1 MLISSADRENFYSVQ
16 YMNVTVWP
24 LLTFFISLHNQ
35 LSSMHSIITYYRVP
49 IFEKNIHWFGSK
61 NEWLLLSAGST
72 LLHENFAV
80 SRSSSKNREI
90 KMLRKMHFELNREIK
105 MHQKIR
111 FFDKKKK
118 LSWNENIGFY
128 TVESFFLYFS
138 NYYM

>member
-1 MLISSADRENFYSVQ
+1 MLIPSADRENFYSVQ
-16 YMNVTVWP
+16 YMNVTVW

-80 SRSSSKNREI
+80 SPSSSKNREI
-90 KMLRKMHFELNREIK
+90 EMPRKMHFELNREIK

-111 FFDKKKK
+111 FFGKTKKKTK
-118 LSWNENIGFY
+118 LKWKY
-128 TVESFFLYFS
+128 WVLYRTKFFSLFF
-138 NYYM
+138 

>member
-1 MLISSADRENFYSVQ
+1 
-16 YMNVTVWP
+16 
-24 LLTFFISLHNQ
+24 
-35 LSSMHSIITYYRVP
+35 
-49 IFEKNIHWFGSK
+49 
-61 NEWLLLSAGST
+61 
-72 LLHENFAV
+72 
-80 SRSSSKNREI
+80 
-90 KMLRKMHFELNREIK
+90 MLRKMHFELNREIK